1 VPGPGWRR
9 IALPASRAVS
19 SADGTFGPVT
29 PDQRHIT
36 AVTAPAITL
45 ANMSK
50 TTKVM
55 GKRASA

>member
-1 VPGPGWRR
+1 
-9 IALPASRAVS
+9 VS